1 LSGQVFM
8 PMHTHSSPSSTETK
22 RGRVAFALES
32 EIRRGQWAIG
42 TRLPSEA
49 KLMER
54 FGVGRQTVRDALS
67 ELKARSL
74 VDSHQGVGSVV
85 LRRSAQ
91 PEYSQSLDSIEELL
105 CYARNTKVEIVE
117 STEVVLDDAQ
127 AALIGAAPGSRWI
140 HAQTTRT
147 AASQKVPM
155 GISSVWVPAANRAAV
170 QASRRSGL
178 PVFLEMQKARGLLIE
193 RVEQVLGASMP
204 TKAQAKRLQCPPGEP
219 LLRLQR
225 WYLAAHDTLIEM
237 SDTLHPNTRFQYAMT
252 LRRSAGTLKKTT
264 SRTE

>member
-1 LSGQVFM
+1 
-8 PMHTHSSPSSTETK
+8 MHTFSSSRATHTK
-22 RGRVAFALES
+22 RGRVAFELES

-105 CYARNTKVEIVE
+105 SYVRNTTVEFVALD
-117 STEVVLDDAQ
+117 EVQLDDAQ
-127 AALIGAAPGSRWI
+127 AALIGTVPGPSWI

-147 AASQKVPM
+147 AINQKVPM
-155 GISSVWVPAANRAAV
+155 GISSVWVPAVHRAAV

-178 PVFLEMQKARGLLIE
+178 PVFLEIQKARGVLIE

-204 TKAQAKRLQCPPGEP
+204 TKSQAKLLQCGPSEP

-225 WYLAAHDTLIEM
+225 WYFAGHDTLIEM

-252 LRRSAGTLKKTT
+252 LRRSAGAPKKSTT
-264 SRTE
+264 RTE